1 MKQYGFFFYP
11 ALCTGCQSCQ
21 FACREANH
29 LSPGIYL
36 RRVLT
41 LESADSAGYTGF
53 FSAGC
58 SHCQEPACVA
68 ACQNGAMYRDPDR
81 GVVLHDDQRCIG
93 CSACLWACPYG
104 AVTINPMNGKAVK
117 CDSCLSRREQGQPPA
132 CTAACPTKALRF
144 GSLDDLEAQGGCIP
158 DSRYLPDGGATHP
171 SIRVFPLVRKEEQ
184 P

>member
-1 MKQYGFFFYP
+1 MEKVGFLYNSTVCI
-11 ALCTGCQSCQ
+11 ACGACQLACQ
-21 FACREANH
+21 GAHGLGSGEYF
-29 LSPGIYL
+29 
-36 RRVLT
+36 RRVVLRPVGGGKET
-41 LESADSAGYTGF
+41 A
-53 FSAGC
+53 FSGGC
-58 SHCQEPACVA
+58 NHCAHPACVA
-68 ACQNGAMYRDPDR
+68 ACPTGAMYRDEEK

-158 DSRYLPDGGATHP
+158 VSRYLPDGGATHP
-171 SIRVFPLVRKEEQ
+171 SVRVFPVVRKEEQ

>member
-41 LESADSAGYTGF
+41 LESGDPAGYTGF

-68 ACQNGAMYRDPDR
+68 ACQNGAMYRDPDQ

-117 CDSCLSRREQGQPPA
+117 CNSCLHRRLSRQSA
-132 CTAACPTKALRF
+132 
-144 GSLDDLEAQGGCIP
+144 
-158 DSRYLPDGGATHP
+158 
-171 SIRVFPLVRKEEQ
+171 PLWFTG
-184 P
+184 